1 MKIMQIMPE
10 FELAGAEIMAENLT
24 YALRKKGHE
33 VVVISMY
40 EKHTPITDRLEADGV
55 KIHYLGKK
63 SGFDLSVIGK
73 MKKVFKA
80 ESPDVIH
87 THRYLSRYA
96 IPAAVMAGV
105 KGRVHT
111 LHSVAT
117 MEVGDRDKKFNSFF
131 YRHMKMQPVAIS
143 PEIKKTVEDVYKLP
157 PEKIGMVYN
166 GINIDKCT
174 PKTTYEHDGVFTLV
188 HIGRFQ
194 DVKNHD
200 SIIRAFSQVHD
211 KYPDTRLCF
220 YGQGVLLDDC
230 KKLACELGLSDSIEF
245 CGVTSDVY
253 SVLTQADAFLLCSHY
268 EGMPMTLIEAMASG
282 LPIVAT
288 AVGGIVD
295 MIEDHECGLLCRDD
309 VDDIAEKICTMVS
322 DPALREKCGREAV
335 KRAHKFSSD
344 SMADGYIEI
353 YNKVLKK

>member
-24 YALRKKGHE
+24 YALRKKGHD

-40 EKHTPITDRLEADGV
+40 DRHTQITDRLEASGV

-63 SGFDLSVIGK
+63 SGLDLSVINK
-73 MKKVFKA
+73 MRKVFKA
-80 ESPDVIH
+80 ERPDVIH

-111 LHSVAT
+111 LHSVAS

-131 YRHMKMQPVAIS
+131 YRHVGMQPVAIT
-143 PEIKKTVEDVYKLP
+143 PEVKKTVEEVYKLP
-157 PEKIGMVYN
+157 PEKIGMVHN

-174 PKTTYEHDGVFTLV
+174 PKRDYSQNGTFRLV

-200 SIIRAFSQVHD
+200 SIIKAFSMVH
-211 KYPDTRLCF
+211 KKHPDTKLCF
-220 YGQGVLLDDC
+220 YGQGVLLDSC
-230 KKLACELGLSDSIEF
+230 KKLAEELGLSDSIEF
-245 CGVTSDVY
+245 CGVTGDVY
-253 SVLTQADAFLLCSHY
+253 SVLACADAFLLCSHY

-295 MIEDHECGLLCRDD
+295 IIEDRECGLLCRDD
-309 VDDIAEKICTMVS
+309 IDDIAEKICNLIS
-322 DPALREKCGREAV
+322 DESLREKCGKEAA
-335 KRAHKFSSD
+335 KRANNFSSD
-344 SMADGYIEI
+344 SMADGYIKI

>member
-24 YALRKKGHE
+24 YALQKKGHE
-33 VVVISMY
+33 VVVVSMY

-55 KIHYLGKK
+55 KIYYLGKK
-63 SGFDLSVIGK
+63 SGLDLSIISK
-73 MKKVFKA
+73 MRKVFKA

-131 YRHMKMQPVAIS
+131 YRHVGMYPVAIS
-143 PEIKKTVEDVYKLP
+143 PEIKKTAEEVYGLP
-157 PEKIGMVYN
+157 SENIGMVCN

-174 PKTTYEHDGVFTLV
+174 RKTSYEQDGVFTFV

-194 DVKNHD
+194 EVKNHD
-200 SIIRAFSQVHD
+200 SIIKAFSIVHS

-220 YGQGVLLDDC
+220 YGQGVLLDNC
-230 KKLACELGLSDSIEF
+230 KKYADELGLSGSIEF
-245 CGVTSDVY
+245 CGVTNDVY
-253 SVLTQADAFLLCSHY
+253 SVLTKADAFLLCSHY

-295 MIEDHECGLLCRDD
+295 MINDGESGLLCRDD
-309 VDDIAEKICTMVS
+309 VDDIAEKMCILLS
-322 DPALREKCGREAV
+322 DHVLREKLGVAAAGRA
-335 KRAHKFSSD
+335 KSFSSD
-344 SMADGYIEI
+344 SMADGYINI